1 MAKDP
6 RSHRK
11 LRIAIFFLFFFVLFF
26 KLLFMFPCKHCPGQF
41 NALSS
46 RGLTQHQRKCQAF
59 LRHEAEANQWRKT
72 TASSNKIRQA
82 KLKDRKVHT
91 GFAPPEVS
99 LFFDKYH
106 G

>member
-26 KLLFMFPCKHCPGQF
+26 KLWFMFPCKHCPGQF

-59 LRHEAEANQWRKT
+59 LRHEAEANQRRKT
-72 TASSNKIRQA
+72 IVSSNKVRRM
-82 KLKDRKVHT
+82 KLKDCKARM
-91 GFAPPEVS
+91 GSAPEVS
-99 LFFDKYH
+99 FFLDNQ
-106 G
+106 